1 MVRAAGGA
9 EASDHAWRRGHPEG
23 YLEGFANIYKEA
35 EAAILAARQGKA
47 PDPAV
52 IYPTVEDGVKGV
64 AFVEACVRS
73 SKRNAA
79 WVTL

>member
-1 MVRAAGGA
+1 MPP
-9 EASDHAWRRGHPEG
+9 GHPEG

-35 EAAILAARQGKA
+35 ARGDPRGARGQGS
-47 PDPAV
+47 PDDDV
-52 IYPTVEDGVKGV
+52 IFPTVEDGVKGV

>member
-1 MVRAAGGA
+1 MI
-9 EASDHAWRRGHPEG
+9 
-23 YLEGFANIYKEA
+23 F
-35 EAAILAARQGKA
+35 
-47 PDPAV
+47 
-52 IYPTVEDGVKGV
+52 PTVEDGVKGV